1 MKKFLK
7 TTSTVILSIFVL
19 EVLLSLVAYTPEHEY
34 KLNLTQSTWV
44 YNHEALFKDLVS
56 KSDIPFK
63 TGVQLISEAD
73 SIQKILAT
81 QYKNFNDTTKIKK

>member
-34 KLNLTQSTWV
+34 KLTEQQAIAV
-44 YNHEALFKDLVS
+44 FNHEQLLKQLLPQSDLPAKQV
-56 KSDIPFK
+56 
-63 TGVQLISEAD
+63 TTISPSID
-73 SIQKILAT
+73 SILNTIAT
-81 QYKNFNDTTKIKK
+81 QYKNFNDTTKNK